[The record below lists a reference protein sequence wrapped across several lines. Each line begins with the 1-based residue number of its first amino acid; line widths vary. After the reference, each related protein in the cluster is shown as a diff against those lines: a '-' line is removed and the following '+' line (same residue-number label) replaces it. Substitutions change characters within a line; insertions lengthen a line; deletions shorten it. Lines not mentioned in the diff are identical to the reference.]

1 MIVLHVGKPS
11 IVELMM
17 KVIQMERIEK
27 IARQLHKEGH
37 AQLLCVSQ
45 WDSLSKTQKEFW
57 MERADKHLIG
67 ERKNGS

>member
-11 IVELMM
+11 IIELLM
-17 KVIQMERIEK
+17 KMERIEK

-45 WDSLSKTQKEFW
+45 WDSLSKTQKAFW
-57 MERADKHLIG
+57 RERADKHLIG